1 MKQALLLTAAAAAAL
16 SLAACNKAQTD
27 NAQAQGSE
35 AVNAAQD
42 AAAGPVGQMSAS
54 TMGSHDTPTY
64 VANAAMSDMYEV
76 EAGKLAQT
84 RGKAADVKAFGKM
97 MADGHTATTAE
108 MKPLA
113 AAAGQT
119 PPAALDERRKGLLDN
134 LKAASDADFD
144 RVYVEQQVAAHEEA
158 LTLHSGYAANGD
170 DAGLKAFAAKTAP
183 VVQMHL
189 DKANGMKAAMK

>member
-1 MKQALLLTAAAAAAL
+1 MKRALLLTAAAAAAL

-27 NAQAQGSE
+27 TAKQDATTATNT
-35 AVNAAQD
+35 AQD

-54 TMGSHDTPTY
+54 TIGSHDTPSF
-64 VANAAMSDMYEV
+64 VANAAQSDMYEV
-76 EAGKLAQT
+76 EAGKLAQARSKT
-84 RGKAADVKAFGKM
+84 PDIKAYGKM
-97 MADGHTATTAE
+97 MVDGHTATTAE

-119 PPAALDERRKGLLDN
+119 PPAGLDERRQGLIDN
-134 LKAASDADFD
+134 LKTATETDFD
-144 RVYVEQQVAAHEEA
+144 RVYVDQQVAAHQEA

>member
-1 MKQALLLTAAAAAAL
+1 MKNALLLTAAVAASLSMAACSKATADKTQADAAAA
-16 SLAACNKAQTD
+16 
-27 NAQAQGSE
+27 
-35 AVNAAQD
+35 VNTAQD
-42 AAAGPVGQMSAS
+42 AAAGPVGQMSAQ
-54 TMGSHDTPTY
+54 TIGSHDTPSF

-76 EAGKLAQT
+76 EAGKLAQV
-84 RGKAADVKAFGKM
+84 RGMAADVKAFGKM

-134 LKAASDADFD
+134 LKAAGPADFD
-144 RVYVEQQVAAHEEA
+144 RVYVDQQVAAHEEA
-158 LTLHSGYAANGD
+158 LTLLSGYAANGD

-183 VVQMHL
+183 AVQMHL
-189 DKANGMKAAMK
+189 DKANGMKTAMK

>member
-1 MKQALLLTAAAAAAL
+1 MKNALLLTAAVAASLSMAACSKATTDKTQADAAAA
-16 SLAACNKAQTD
+16 
-27 NAQAQGSE
+27 
-35 AVNAAQD
+35 VNTAQD
-42 AAAGPVGQMSAS
+42 AAAGPVGQMSAQ
-54 TMGSHDTPTY
+54 TIGSHDTPSF
-64 VANAAMSDMYEV
+64 VANAAMGDMYEV
-76 EAGKLAQT
+76 EAGKLAQV
-84 RGKAADVKAFGKM
+84 RGMAADVKAFGKM

-134 LKAASDADFD
+134 LKAAGPADFD
-144 RVYVEQQVAAHEEA
+144 RVYVDQQVAAHEEA
-158 LTLHSGYAANGD
+158 LTLMSGYAANGD

>member
-1 MKQALLLTAAAAAAL
+1 MKTALLLSAAVAAAL
-16 SLAACNKAQTD
+16 SMSACSKATTDKTQADAAA
-27 NAQAQGSE
+27 
-35 AVNAAQD
+35 AVNAGQD
-42 AAAGPVGQMSAS
+42 AAAGPVGQMSAQ
-54 TMGSHDTPTY
+54 TIGSHDTPSY
-64 VANAAMSDMYEV
+64 VANAAQADWYEV
-76 EAGKLAQT
+76 EAGKMAQT

-119 PPAALDERRKGLLDN
+119 PPITLDERRQGLLDN

-144 RVYVEQQVAAHEEA
+144 RVYVDQQVAAHEEA
-158 LTLHSGYAANGD
+158 LSLHSGYAANGD
-170 DAGLKAFAAKTAP
+170 NAGLKAFAAKTAP

-189 DKANGMKAAMK
+189 DKANGMKTAMK